1 MIRVGSSGCLYL
13 FLTCLFPCLS
23 MCLLRGRARSRLGI
37 SDGNCAEDCCAA
49 FLCTPCVNC
58 QVSLDERE
66 GIFREFKSILSETL
80 AKVSKYSHPLRWPT
94 RLTAAFKEREER
106 RPKLKMS
113 HR

>member
-80 AKVSKYSHPLRWPT
+80 AKV
-94 RLTAAFKEREER
+94 
-106 RPKLKMS
+106 
-113 HR
+113 